1 MEDKKV
7 AKKGFKWVNRT
18 MLIEEQNKKINSLEN
33 ELETLK
39 SNVKD
44 ELYKKLMEKF
54 DEPLVIQRL
63 RKENKRLKEK
73 IEKMKGEIK
82 WKNLVR
88 KILSKY

>member
-7 AKKGFKWVNRT
+7 TKKGFKWVNRT
-18 MLIEEQNKKINSLEN
+18 MLIEEQNKKINSLES

-73 IEKMKGEIK
+73 IEKMK
-82 WKNLVR
+82 V
-88 KILSKY
+88 SK

>member
-82 WKNLVR
+82 
-88 KILSKY
+88 

>member
-7 AKKGFKWVNRT
+7 VKNGFKWIDKA

-39 SNVKD
+39 LNLKD
-44 ELYKKLMEKF
+44 ELFKKVMEKF

-63 RKENKRLKEK
+63 RKENKRLREQL
-73 IEKMKGEIK
+73 KGVK
-82 WKNLVR
+82 K
-88 KILSKY
+88 